1 MHGYGPFPA
10 VPETPVTG
18 VGRRICNFSIITI
31 EMAGRG
37 PYNTHE

>member
-1 MHGYGPFPA
+1 MAAKQGG
-10 VPETPVTG
+10 G
-18 VGRRICNFSIITI
+18 RICNFSIITI